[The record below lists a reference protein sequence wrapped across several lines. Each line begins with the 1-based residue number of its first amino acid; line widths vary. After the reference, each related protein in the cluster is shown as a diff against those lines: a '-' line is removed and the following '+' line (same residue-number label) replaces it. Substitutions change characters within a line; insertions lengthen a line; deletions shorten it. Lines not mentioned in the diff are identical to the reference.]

1 MAGPRLSLDL
11 GSRSAPAVSSNPHMK
26 VVIAPQG
33 FKGGISGLEAARAIA
48 RGVLAAV
55 PDAETVLVPVAD
67 GGDGTLHAL
76 VDATGGQIFTSTV
89 TGPINQ
95 QVEAQW
101 GVMGDGRTAVIEMA
115 RASGL
120 AIVPPRRRNPKVTTT
135 LGTGQILKETLERGY
150 RRVIVGLGGS
160 ATNDGGAGMA
170 TALGAKFLDSAGNA
184 LPPGGAALA
193 RLHRVDTSG
202 LLDQIAGAEII
213 AATDVTNPLCGPTG
227 ASAVYGPQKGASEEV
242 VAQLDAALLKFAQ
255 VVKRDT
261 GRDVLNTPGAGARRR
276 TGGWSDGLRWGPDTV
291 GHRHGLPSTGL
302 RLPPGRGRPGHN
314 RRGPRRPVH
323 GLRQSPRWVVAR
335 HASAHG
341 VPTVLLAGS
350 LGEGHEEL
358 YQHGVVAILCIS
370 RRLHDLREGPQP
382 DRRDV
387 GGDGGNGRCGCSCW
401 ETEPP
406 PSPPFPKGGWGD
418 LDYPLSGEL
427 HNLLGKFDGT
437 LRVNT
442 VKGLGAG
449 AAGQVFR
456 VPGDVVVLV
465 QLPGFGL
472 NRIEHHVEE
481 LGVFAQ
487 VQQRVAPNV
496 LNPLVVQ
503 VGLDGLFRPPAVP

>member
-33 FKGGISGLEAARAIA
+33 FKAGISGLEAARAIA

-67 GGDGTLHAL
+67 GGDGTLHVL

-101 GVMGDGRTAVIEMA
+101 GVMGDGRTAAIEMA

-135 LGTGQILKETLERGY
+135 LGTGQILKEALERGY

-261 GRDVLNTPGAGARRR
+261 GRDVLNTPGAGAAGGLGAGLMAFAGAQIQSGIDMVCQVLDFDSHLAGADLVI
-276 TGGWSDGLRWGPDTV
+276 TGEGRADRSTV
-291 GHRHGLPSTGL
+291 FDKA
-302 RLPPGRGRPGHN
+302 
-314 RRGPRRPVH
+314 PV
-323 GLRQSPRWVVAR
+323 GVAR
-335 HASAHG
+335 HARAHG

-358 YQHGVVAILCIS
+358 YQHGVASILCIS
-370 RRLHDLREGPQP
+370 
-382 DRRDV
+382 
-387 GGDGGNGRCGCSCW
+387 
-401 ETEPP
+401 
-406 PSPPFPKGGWGD
+406 
-418 LDYPLSGEL
+418 
-427 HNLLGKFDGT
+427 DGT
-437 LRVNT
+437 MT
-442 VKGLGAG
+442 
-449 AAGQVFR
+449 F
-456 VPGDVVVLV
+456 
-465 QLPGFGL
+465 
-472 NRIEHHVEE
+472 
-481 LGVFAQ
+481 
-487 VQQRVAPNV
+487 QQALSRTGEMLEGTAERAVR
-496 LNPLVVQ
+496 
-503 VGLDGLFRPPAVP
+503 LFLISP